1 MCIYSR
7 DIVVEGLACHRFYW
21 SGPERNP
28 VKTSFAASTVTAQ
41 NRWLGHLLGRQQ
53 QLAGPAHGLREL
65 PFGTLYCFPTAV
77 SHKLGGTFTREYRT
91 HQLKVAPNAAI
102 GVQQDAYKVTHLC
115 IIGLHKILLT
125 QKYRI
130 QLLVPAMAPRIPQ
143 TLTCLL
149 HNSNILRELRSARN
163 RVLTMNPLTVQPAD
177 SHTTSRFA

>member
-21 SGPERNP
+21 SGPERDP

-115 IIGLHKILLT
+115 IIGLHKTLLT

-130 QLLVPAMAPRIPQ
+130 RLS
-143 TLTCLL
+143 LL

-163 RVLTMNPLTVQPAD
+163 RVSTVNPLTVQPAV